1 MPFIFLSLLFLNYPP
16 LKSEDKI
23 DFINLFVNNLKKWNI
38 DYTSLDKHKAGAGCI
53 SIDKPNSKEFKAL
66 GFSHQMF
73 DQDYARKIAL
83 DGCNKMKKKKI
94 LSDCVCEIIIVD
106 NVENGEN

>member
-1 MPFIFLSLLFLNYPP
+1 
-16 LKSEDKI
+16 
-23 DFINLFVNNLKKWNI
+23 
-38 DYTSLDKHKAGAGCI
+38 
-53 SIDKPNSKEFKAL
+53 
-66 GFSHQMF
+66 MF